1 MGNIESAP
9 THSIESLIQACD
21 LQADYLEKIIKVK
34 EIPNVKDELF
44 KYRLDV
50 LSWKNKSMDKSG
62 NLTDKSGNPTD
73 KKLNKSMNKSMNNEF
88 YNKFNNH
95 KTHKIHL
102 HKNSHRKTA

>member
-62 NLTDKSGNPTD
+62 NPTDKSGNLTDKSGNPTD

-95 KTHKIHL
+95 YKTLLSYK
-102 HKNSHRKTA
+102 